1 MKEWRR
7 FAKSVACAW
16 NGILHTIRTQRNMQI
31 HLAVTILVLP
41 ALWWLEIPRGDR
53 LLVFFAIGL
62 VLALETV
69 NTAIEAAVDLVTKE
83 QHPLAKIAKDAGAG
97 AVLIAVIAAVLIGLY
112 VFLPPLL
119 AFLTTR

>member
-7 FAKSVACAW
+7 FAKSCSYAW
-16 NGILHTIRTQRNMQI
+16 SGILHTVRTQRNMQI
-31 HLAVTILVLP
+31 HLAVAILVLIGM
-41 ALWWLEIPRGDR
+41 WWLEIPRGDR

-62 VLALETV
+62 VLALETL

-97 AVLIAVIAAVLIGLY
+97 AVLIGVITAVVIGLY

-119 AFLTTR
+119 ALLHTR